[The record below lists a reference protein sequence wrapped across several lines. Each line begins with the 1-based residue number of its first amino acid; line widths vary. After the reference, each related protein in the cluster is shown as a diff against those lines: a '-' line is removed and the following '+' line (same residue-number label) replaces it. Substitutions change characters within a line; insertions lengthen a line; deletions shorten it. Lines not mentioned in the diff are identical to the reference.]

1 MNKKLL
7 TTSALAGVVALA
19 GSAFA
24 ETKVSGN
31 LEYVY
36 NATSATTS
44 LASANGSGF
53 EENIKIS
60 NSRDTD
66 FGTFSYGFNLE
77 NAGTEAPHMQLVAGD
92 TTIQI
97 GADAFANLSQTVVP
111 NTGEAYQTV
120 ASGIGDLHY
129 EIAFDMGAGD
139 TSGIGVQRKNGI
151 GLGIAQKVAGG
162 TVAARYVPNTAQ
174 ANTNT
179 AGGTAQSGTS
189 SMMAQYKGSLGVE
202 GLTVMAGY
210 AKDEAYGANKADGKA
225 KTFGAAYTMGA
236 LTVGAQRK
244 VYEDVNTVAAQSEY
258 KANEFGIGYVVNDN
272 LTLSIN
278 HIVTDGDYQ
287 GTALANKEKITGIG
301 IGYNLG
307 GIALELTYADVSDV
321 AGVAGSDGEAFQLKT
336 VQAF

>member
-24 ETKVSGN
+24 ETKVGGN
-31 LEYVY
+31 LEYVF
-36 NATSATTS
+36 NAASATTS
-44 LASANGSGF
+44 LASASGSGF

-60 NSRDTD
+60 NSKDTD

-77 NAGTEAPHMQLVAGD
+77 NAATEGAHMQLVAGD

-97 GADAFANLSQTVVP
+97 GADSFANLSQTVVP
-111 NTGEAYQTV
+111 NTGESYQTV
-120 ASGIGDLHY
+120 AGGIGDLHY

-139 TSGIGVQRKNGI
+139 TNAGVARKNSV

-162 TVAARYVPNTAQ
+162 TVALRYAPNSAQ
-174 ANTNT
+174 GNSNT
-179 AGGTAQSGTS
+179 AGGSAQSGTS

-202 GLTVMAGY
+202 GLTVMLGY
-210 AKDEAYGANKADGKA
+210 AKDEAYNDNKADGKA

-258 KANEFGIGYVVNDN
+258 KANEYGIGYVVNDN

-278 HIVTDGDYQ
+278 HIVTDGDSG